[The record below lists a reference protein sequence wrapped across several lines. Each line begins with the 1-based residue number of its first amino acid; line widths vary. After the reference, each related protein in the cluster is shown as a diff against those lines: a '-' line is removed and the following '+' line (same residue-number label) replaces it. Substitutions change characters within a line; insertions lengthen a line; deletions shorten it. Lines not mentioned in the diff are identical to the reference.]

1 MKGNLCFLQNFKAES
16 RDSSKLSPTKTTSD
30 FIFFTSSI
38 FMDGVVLGIK
48 IVALIFNFFAE

>member
-1 MKGNLCFLQNFKAES
+1 MKGNLFFRQNLKAES

-30 FIFFTSSI
+30 FIFLTSSI

-48 IVALIFNFFAE
+48 IVALIFNFLAE